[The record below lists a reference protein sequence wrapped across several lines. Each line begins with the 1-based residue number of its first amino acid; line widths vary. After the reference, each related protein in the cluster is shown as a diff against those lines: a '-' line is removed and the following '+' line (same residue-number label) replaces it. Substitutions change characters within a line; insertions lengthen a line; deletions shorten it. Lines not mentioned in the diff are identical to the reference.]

1 MTTTL
6 SVVPGKVENN
16 GIRDISIPD
25 YQAVSPSTPI
35 HLPVVHMVLP
45 KGELGTQFISLSQ
58 LTARYGNVFSDNS
71 LYYNPNAVLLKQLSL
86 GGQGRVGI
94 RRLTANEVVARIPL
108 SAYVQK
114 KSMPTY
120 ERDSTGQFKLDK
132 DGNRIA
138 TGTVDK
144 LYISIKID
152 DSAKTALPGELKQRT
167 IAGATEADPETHVL
181 PLFELPA
188 GVGDA
193 YNKSGINF
201 GVYGSNVQR
210 QNIAKFV
217 SATGVYPFTLR
228 MFENDK
234 NNNRVYSNTVA
245 GGDTAQ
251 VTLFDTEYNDTK
263 YSLKRGVQAFSGRIT
278 SNSDEL
284 RPTPFKEPIVYQDN
298 IELLCQMMYAM
309 EKPLNTNLVD
319 TGAYSYRQMNP
330 FTCVDH
336 TGVPYYGA
344 ETDVVVQWDM
354 SYAIQAQFG
363 ISPFLTADG
372 KMPDFVTKP
381 AVNDPLGLLAGVEL
395 PMTQAQAWEIND
407 KLTLADLTEYIASS
421 EQQNVMVNRQSF
433 WWDVGYSMEVK
444 EKAAELLGVRKDVY
458 VMFCGTVWTADGKY
472 NPVADIYSRIT
483 QITSIARLFPE
494 SDKWGTAS
502 LRFSVNKIEAIPNSE
517 DNDWPM
523 SGNLDLAQK
532 WAQAGGNAE
541 GIFKVSMSPDH
552 GDYRIMDTMH
562 SPNITFEDD
571 LISAN
576 GLDMGAITLRPY
588 DSDGRVFRPALPT
601 GYATSIDSVV
611 KDQVPVVI
619 CIAIEKIAQSKWG
632 LVCGDTT
639 LSEENYAA
647 LVKDAIER
655 DVRDNLGGYVKAN
668 IVVQPVENVQGGQAV
683 MKVIAYTYFNK
694 AKYMMEFD
702 LFADNVTNYTADAA

>member
-1 MTTTL
+1 MTTTT
-6 SVVPGKVENN
+6 SVVPGKVLNN

-35 HLPVVHMVLP
+35 HLPVVHMVTP
-45 KGELGTQFISLSQ
+45 KGELGTQFVPLSQ
-58 LTARYGNVFSDNS
+58 ITSRFGNLFKDNS
-71 LYYNPNAVLLKQLSL
+71 LYYNPNAVLLKQLAL
-86 GGQGRVGI
+86 GGQARTGL
-94 RRLTANEVVARIPL
+94 RRLTANTKVARIPL

-120 ERDSTGQFKLDK
+120 ERDSTGQFKIDK
-132 DGNRIA
+132 DGNRIPL
-138 TGTVDK
+138 GTQEK
-144 LYISIKID
+144 LFISIKID
-152 DSAKTALPGELKQRT
+152 DTAAATNPGELKART

-193 YNKSGINF
+193 YNKNGINF
-201 GVYGSNVQR
+201 GVYGTNLNW

-217 SATGVYPFTLR
+217 ANTGVYPFNLR
-228 MFENDK
+228 MFETTDAGI
-234 NNNRVYSNTVA
+234 RAYSNTVN

-251 VTLFDTEYNDTK
+251 LTLFDAEYNDTK
-263 YSLKRGVQAFSGRIT
+263 YSLKRGVQAFTGRIT
-278 SNSDEL
+278 SDTDEL

-298 IELLCQMMYAM
+298 IELLAQMMYAV
-309 EKPLNTNLVD
+309 EKPLNTNLID
-319 TGAYSYRQMNP
+319 NGAYSYRQMNP
-330 FTCVDH
+330 FTCQDH
-336 TGVPYYGA
+336 TGVPYFGA

-354 SYAIQAQFG
+354 SFAIQAQFG
-363 ISPFLTADG
+363 ISPFLDDDG
-372 KMPDFVTKP
+372 KVPSYITQTKLPDPFNILGN
-381 AVNDPLGLLAGVEL
+381 AVQ

-407 KLTLADLTEYIASS
+407 KLTLADLTVYIASS
-421 EQQNVMVNRQSF
+421 EQQNVMINRQSI

-444 EKAAELLGVRKDVY
+444 EKAAELLGVRKDIY
-458 VMFCGTVWTADGKY
+458 VAFCGSVWTPGSY
-472 NPVADIYSRIT
+472 NEVADIYSRVT

-494 SDKWGTAS
+494 SEKWGTAS
-502 LRFSVNKIEAIPNSE
+502 CRFSVNKIEAIPNSE

-532 WAQAGGNAE
+532 WAQAGGNEE

-562 SPNITFEDD
+562 SPNITFEED

-576 GLDMGAITLRPY
+576 GLLMGAITLRPY
-588 DSDGRVFRPALPT
+588 DSGRFFRPALPT
-601 GYATSIDSVV
+601 GYATSIDSVI
-611 KDQVPVVI
+611 KDQVPVMI

-632 LVCGDTT
+632 LVCSDTT

-655 DVRDNLGGYVKAN
+655 DVRDNLGGYVRCN
-668 IVVQPVENVQGGQAV
+668 VVVQPVENVQGGEAV
-683 MKVIAYTYFNK
+683 MKVVAYCGFNK

-702 LFADNVTNYTADAA
+702 LFADNVTNFTADAA

>member
-1 MTTTL
+1 MTTTT
-6 SVVPGKVENN
+6 SVVPGKVLNN

-25 YQAVSPSTPI
+25 YQPVAPSTPI
-35 HLPVVHMVLP
+35 HLPVIHMVLP
-45 KGELGTQFISLSQ
+45 KGELGTQFMPLSQ
-58 LTARYGNVFSDNS
+58 FTARCGNVFRDNS
-71 LYYNPNAVLLKQLSL
+71 LYYNPNAVLIKQLTL
-86 GGQGRVGI
+86 GGQGRAGI
-94 RRLTANEVVARIPL
+94 RRLTANTQVSRIPL

-120 ERDSTGQFKLDK
+120 ERDATGQYKLDK
-132 DGNRIA
+132 DGNRIP
-138 TGTVDK
+138 TGTTEK

-152 DSAKTALPGELKQRT
+152 DTAKGKNPGELQTRT
-167 IAGATEADPETHVL
+167 IDGATEADPDTHVL

-188 GVGDA
+188 GIGDA
-193 YNKSGINF
+193 YNKNGINF
-201 GVYGSNVQR
+201 GVFGSNLSM
-210 QNIAKFV
+210 QNTAKFV
-217 SATGVYPFTLR
+217 SATGVYPFNLR
-228 MFENDK
+228 MFETTDDGI
-234 NNNRVYSNTVA
+234 RVYANTVN
-245 GGDTAQ
+245 GGDTSQ
-251 VTLFDTEYNDTK
+251 LTLFDTEYNDTK
-263 YSLKRGVQAFSGRIT
+263 YSLKRAVQNFTGRIT
-278 SNSDEL
+278 SGTDEL
-284 RPTPFKEPIVYQDN
+284 RPTPFKEPIVYQEN
-298 IELLCQMMYAM
+298 IDLLCQMMYAM
-309 EKPLNTNLVD
+309 EKPLNTNLLD

-336 TGVPYYGA
+336 TGVPYYGS
-344 ETDVVVQWDM
+344 ETDVVVKWDM

-363 ISPFLTADG
+363 ISPFLTDEG
-372 KMPDFVTKP
+372 KMPDYVTVPVVK
-381 AVNDPLGLLAGVEL
+381 DPFGLLANVEM

-407 KLTLADLTEYIASS
+407 KLTLADLTAYIASS
-421 EQQNVMVNRQSF
+421 EQQNVMINRQSF

-458 VMFCGTVWTADGKY
+458 VGFCGSVWTPGGY
-472 NPVADIYSRIT
+472 NEVADIYSRVT

-494 SDKWGTAS
+494 SEKWGTAS
-502 LRFSVNKIEAIPNSE
+502 CRFSVNKIEAIPNSE

-523 SGNLDLAQK
+523 SGNLDLAHK

-552 GDYRIMDTMH
+552 GDYRILDTMH
-562 SPNITFEDD
+562 SPNIEFEDD

-588 DSDGRVFRPALPT
+588 DSGRFFRPALPT
-601 GYATSIDSVV
+601 GYATSIDSVI

-632 LVCGDTT
+632 LVCSDTT

-655 DVRDNLGGYVKAN
+655 DVRDNLGGYVKCN
-668 IVVQPVENVQGGQAV
+668 VVVQPVENVQGGEAV
-683 MKVIAYTYFNK
+683 MKVVAYCYFNK